1 MHHTMKMTLAAL
13 VSLLLLPTAAP
24 AVTVKAP
31 HPGTVGGIGYSPT
44 GAFHGA
50 VDIASGSC
58 NYWGVETGL
67 VGSFY
72 WNVTIRTSA
81 HYCSTGSGS
90 GTQNEAAHVFADGR
104 VFRIWHFNKTAAS
117 VDKTCDRC
125 QVGDEGATGNTTSP
139 HTHLQVSKSGTI
151 DTSWYQGY
159 VVNGQRVDHTTTIGV
174 F

>member
-13 VSLLLLPTAAP
+13 VSLVGLPTAAH
-24 AVTVKAP
+24 AATVKAP
-31 HPGTVGGIGYSPT
+31 YSGVVSIGYTSS
-44 GAFHGA
+44 G

-67 VGSFY
+67 VGSVY
-72 WNVTIRTSA
+72 WNVTIRTTNS
-81 HYCSTGSGS
+81 YCNTGSGS
-90 GTQNEAAHVFADGR
+90 GTQNEAAHVFPDGWM
-104 VFRIWHFNKTAAS
+104 FRLWHFNKTAAS

-125 QVGDEGATGNTTSP
+125 QIGDEGSTGNSTGA
-139 HTHLQVSKSGTI
+139 HTRLIVSRNGTM

-159 VVNGQRVDHTTTIGV
+159 VVNGQRVDRTTTIGV